1 MALPLLPDEEVLVE
15 GLLRGEKRALS
26 RVLSRIEDET
36 AAGRRILDRIYP
48 RTGSAYRVGITGPPG
63 AGKST
68 LVEMLTRILRTGG
81 ETVGILAVDPSS
93 PFSGGAI
100 LGDRIRM
107 HGVATDPG
115 VFIRSMAS
123 RGSLGGIAGATQQ
136 AADALDAFGSDWI
149 LVETVGVGQS
159 EMEVAEIADTTVVV
173 LVPESGDGVQMMKA
187 GLMEAGD
194 IFVINKFDREGG
206 PRLEREIR
214 GLLEMLAERRQPG
227 AWIPP
232 IVPTVATR
240 DEGGRELLETV
251 RRHRAVHEADP
262 HHGPGVLEKRAR
274 ERLRTLLRDRILET
288 EWKRL
293 DLERWMDL
301 ASPRVARREASPY
314 GLVDELVRG
323 GDEAVHRGA
332 SRGRGR
338 PDTAPGGAS
347 AGVEGGTAS

>member
-1 MALPLLPDEEVLVE
+1 MTLALLPDEEALVS
-15 GLLRGEKRALS
+15 GLLRGEKRSLS

-36 AAGRRILDRIYP
+36 ATGRRILDRIFP
-48 RTGSAYRVGITGPPG
+48 RTGAACRVGITGPPG

-68 LVEMLTRILRTGG
+68 LVDMLTRILRTGG

-107 HGVATDPG
+107 QGVATDPG

-123 RGSLGGIAGATQQ
+123 RGSLGGIAAATQQ
-136 AADALDAFGSDWI
+136 AADALDAYGSDWI

-206 PRLEREIR
+206 PRLDREIR
-214 GLLEMLAERRQPG
+214 GLLDIVADRRPIG
-227 AWIPP
+227 GWIPP

-240 DEGGRELLETV
+240 DEGGRELLEAV
-251 RRHRAVHEADP
+251 RRHQAEHDGDP
-262 HHGPGVLEKRAR
+262 HHGPAVREKRAR
-274 ERLRTLLRDRILET
+274 ERLRTLLRARILET
-288 EWKRL
+288 QWARL
-293 DLERWMDL
+293 GLEGWMD
-301 ASPRVARREASPY
+301 AAAPRVAARVASPY
-314 GLVDELVRG
+314 SLVEELLRR
-323 GDEAVHRGA
+323 EL
-332 SRGRGR
+332 
-338 PDTAPGGAS
+338 
-347 AGVEGGTAS
+347 GVG

>member
-1 MALPLLPDEEVLVE
+1 LSLALPPDEETLVS
-15 GLLRGEKRALS
+15 GLLRGEKRSLS

-36 AAGRRILDRIYP
+36 ATGRRILDRIFP
-48 RTGSAYRVGITGPPG
+48 RTGMAYRVGITGPPG

-68 LVEMLTRILRTGG
+68 LVDLLTRILRAGG

-93 PFSGGAI
+93 PFSGGAV

-107 HGVATDPG
+107 QGVATDPG

-123 RGSLGGIAGATQQ
+123 RGSLGGIAAATQQ
-136 AADALDAFGSDWI
+136 AADALDAYGSAWI

-214 GLLEMLAERRQPG
+214 GLLEMRAERGTSGR
-227 AWIPP
+227 WIPP
-232 IVPTVATR
+232 IVSTVAVR
-240 DEGGRELLETV
+240 DEGGRELLEAV
-251 RRHRAVHEADP
+251 RRHRAVHDADP
-262 HHGPGVLEKRAR
+262 HHGPAVREKRAR
-274 ERLRTLLRDRILET
+274 ERLRTLLRERILQT
-288 EWKRL
+288 EWDRL
-293 DLERWMDL
+293 RVERWLDG
-301 ASPRVARREASPY
+301 AAPRVARREVSPY
-314 GLVDELVRG
+314 SLVEDLLRR
-323 GDEAVHRGA
+323 D
-332 SRGRGR
+332 
-338 PDTAPGGAS
+338 PGGSS
-347 AGVEGGTAS
+347 ARG

>member
-1 MALPLLPDEEVLVE
+1 LVS

-26 RVLSRIEDET
+26 RVLSRIEDDT

-48 RTGSAYRVGITGPPG
+48 RTGTAYRVGITGPPG

-68 LVEMLTRILRTGG
+68 LVDMLTRILLIGG

-107 HGVATDPG
+107 QAVATDPG

-123 RGSLGGIAGATQQ
+123 RGSLGGIAAATQQ
-136 AADALDAFGSDWI
+136 AADALDAYGSDWI

-214 GLLEMLAERRQPG
+214 GLLEMVAERRAVG
-227 AWIPP
+227 GWVPP
-232 IVPTVATR
+232 IVPTVAVR
-240 DEGGRELLETV
+240 DEGGRELLAAV
-251 RRHRAVHEADP
+251 RRHSAVHDTDP
-262 HHGPGVLEKRAR
+262 LRGPVVREKRAR
-274 ERLRTLLRDRILET
+274 ERLRTLLRERILET
-288 EWKRL
+288 EWARL
-293 DLERWMDL
+293 GLEGWMDT
-301 ASPRVARREASPY
+301 AAPRVAAREVSPY
-314 GLVDELVRG
+314 GLVEELLQR
-323 GDEAVHRGA
+323 E
-332 SRGRGR
+332 
-338 PDTAPGGAS
+338 S
-347 AGVEGGTAS
+347 AGG